1 MNGNVVF
8 PPKRGGGGG
17 RPGPQRVNSAG
28 GRANPYS
35 RPPPA
40 APAADGKWQHDL
52 FGANSDLYNPSINF
66 SAIRAKLPAQQQT
79 SPSLRPFGAATPAAQ
94 AVLSAPTAPVATVQQ
109 SGAALGIKGSNA
121 AAQRE
126 AARRAN
132 LERMAAQKERAELI
146 RQRKELEKERQEKVK
161 IAKEEDLGFVVQ
173 VDGLVAGTSAEDVQ
187 TAFGSYGEIRFCFI
201 VDPAASELS
210 ARLTFTR
217 YDDAAAACS
226 KLDGAIADGRPL
238 SVKQTSRTPMPPPLP
253 PLPKHSVGPALVGTS
268 SATGAA
274 ASVPTGPRSQRRA
287 QPAQVQTAIPVEPPS
302 KMYAD
307 QIEAA
312 ERAAAAA
319 AAAAQ
324 NGGNGMDVD
333 MADSSAI
340 SAGPRGRGA
349 VPRGRGPVHAPGA
362 VAATQQRQQQPIN
375 PLAARLG
382 VNVPSGP
389 AAMRQ
394 QGANGRAQGAAG
406 AGSLAARL
414 GGNGQ
419 AASAAL
425 VLVLHLEK
433 SPPRDTLIS
442 FSLSLFTQRIAR
454 LTRTHKHSQTTHTM
468 LSPLRTSTVRTLA
481 AIPASRRYVSLG
493 ASWDPLQRGTGSLRP
508 RKEFY
513 PSQCGKSGEE
523 VKQGVW
529 YWRKLATY
537 EMGYLWAF
545 IGVIGAVGVGMGY
558 HHHRANGLDGHLK
571 H

>member
-419 AASAAL
+419 AASAVSGA
-425 VLVLHLEK
+425 K
-433 SPPRDTLIS
+433 GGRGGRGGGGQAASAGQGGS
-442 FSLSLFTQRIAR
+442 SLLAR
-454 LTRTHKHSQTTHTM
+454 LK
-468 LSPLRTSTVRTLA
+468 
-481 AIPASRRYVSLG
+481 
-493 ASWDPLQRGTGSLRP
+493 
-508 RKEFY
+508 
-513 PSQCGKSGEE
+513 
-523 VKQGVW
+523 
-529 YWRKLATY
+529 
-537 EMGYLWAF
+537 
-545 IGVIGAVGVGMGY
+545 
-558 HHHRANGLDGHLK
+558 
-571 H
+571 

>member
-8 PPKRGGGGG
+8 PPKRGAGGG

-66 SAIRAKLPAQQQT
+66 SAIRAKLPAQQET

-94 AVLSAPTAPVATVQQ
+94 PVSSAPVTTAQQ
-109 SGAALGIKGSNA
+109 GGAALGIKGSNA

-253 PLPKHSVGPALVGTS
+253 PLPKHSVGPVLVSTP

-274 ASVPTGPRSQRRA
+274 AGVPTGPRSQRRA
-287 QPAQVQTAIPVEPPS
+287 QPAQVQTEIPVELPS

-312 ERAAAAA
+312 ERAAAA

-340 SAGPRGRGA
+340 QAGARGRGT
-349 VPRGRGPVHAPGA
+349 VPRGRGPVHAPGV
-362 VAATQQRQQQPIN
+362 VAATQQRQQQQIN

-394 QGANGRAQGAAG
+394 QGANGRVQGATA

-419 AASAAL
+419 AVSAASGAKGGRGGRGSGQAASAGQGG
-425 VLVLHLEK
+425 
-433 SPPRDTLIS
+433 S
-442 FSLSLFTQRIAR
+442 SLLAR
-454 LTRTHKHSQTTHTM
+454 LK
-468 LSPLRTSTVRTLA
+468 
-481 AIPASRRYVSLG
+481 
-493 ASWDPLQRGTGSLRP
+493 
-508 RKEFY
+508 
-513 PSQCGKSGEE
+513 
-523 VKQGVW
+523 
-529 YWRKLATY
+529 
-537 EMGYLWAF
+537 
-545 IGVIGAVGVGMGY
+545 
-558 HHHRANGLDGHLK
+558 
-571 H
+571 

>member
-1 MNGNVVF
+1 MNGNLVF
-8 PPKRGGGGG
+8 LPKRGGSGG

-28 GRANPYS
+28 GRASPYS

-52 FGANSDLYNPSINF
+52 FSANSDLYNPSINF
-66 SAIRAKLPAQQQT
+66 SAIRAKLPAQQET

-94 AVLSAPTAPVATVQQ
+94 PVLSAPAAPVAIVQH
-109 SGAALGIKGSNA
+109 GAAALGIKGSNA

-132 LERMAAQKERAELI
+132 VERMAAQKERAELM
-146 RQRKELEKERQEKVK
+146 RERKELEKERQEKIK

-173 VDGLVAGTSAEDVQ
+173 VDGLVTGTSAEDVQ

-238 SVKQTSRTPMPPPLP
+238 QVKQVSRTPMPPPLP

-268 SATGAA
+268 PAA
-274 ASVPTGPRSQRRA
+274 VARAGVPTGPRSQRRA

-307 QIEAA
+307 QVEAA
-312 ERAAAAA
+312 ERAVAAT
-319 AAAAQ
+319 AAAQ
-324 NGGNGMDVD
+324 NGGDGMDVD
-333 MADSSAI
+333 MADSAAI
-340 SAGPRGRGA
+340 PTGPRGRGA
-349 VPRGRGPVHAPGA
+349 APRGRGPVHASGV
-362 VAATQQRQQQPIN
+362 VAATQQQRQQQAIN

-394 QGANGRAQGAAG
+394 QGGNAGLAGRAQGAPA

-414 GGNGQ
+414 DVSGQ
-419 AASAAL
+419 ATSGAGGAKGGRGGRGGGQATSAGQGG
-425 VLVLHLEK
+425 
-433 SPPRDTLIS
+433 S
-442 FSLSLFTQRIAR
+442 SLLAR
-454 LTRTHKHSQTTHTM
+454 LK
-468 LSPLRTSTVRTLA
+468 
-481 AIPASRRYVSLG
+481 
-493 ASWDPLQRGTGSLRP
+493 
-508 RKEFY
+508 
-513 PSQCGKSGEE
+513 
-523 VKQGVW
+523 
-529 YWRKLATY
+529 
-537 EMGYLWAF
+537 
-545 IGVIGAVGVGMGY
+545 
-558 HHHRANGLDGHLK
+558 
-571 H
+571 

>member
-28 GRANPYS
+28 ARANPYS
-35 RPPPA
+35 VRSDRPQRLYERVQPPLTPSLARLTPSSPLAPSTQRPPPA

-52 FGANSDLYNPSINF
+52 FGASSDLYNPSINF
-66 SAIRAKLPAQQQT
+66 SAIRAKLPAQQET
-79 SPSLRPFGAATPAAQ
+79 SPSLRPFGVATPAAQ
-94 AVLSAPTAPVATVQQ
+94 PVLSAPTAPVATVQQ
-109 SGAALGIKGSNA
+109 GGAALGIKGSNA

-146 RQRKELEKERQEKVK
+146 RQRKELEKERQEKVN

-187 TAFGSYGEIRFCFI
+187 VRTRNTACRDGADLSSGRPPLARTARSGSASSSTRP
-201 VDPAASELS
+201 PANSPPASPSPATTMQPPRAQSSSALS
-210 ARLTFTR
+210 SACVIALERRLTYLHR
-217 YDDAAAACS
+217 S
-226 KLDGAIADGRPL
+226 GAIADGRPL

-253 PLPKHSVGPALVGTS
+253 PLPKHSVGPALVSTP

-274 ASVPTGPRSQRRA
+274 AGVPTGPRSQRRA

-319 AAAAQ
+319 AAAAAQ
-324 NGGNGMDVD
+324 NGGNGMDID
-333 MADSSAI
+333 MEDSMAI
-340 SAGPRGRGA
+340 PAGARGRGA
-349 VPRGRGPVHAPGA
+349 IPRGRGPVYAPGA
-362 VAATQQRQQQPIN
+362 GAAMQQRQQQPIN

-382 VNVPSGP
+382 VNIPSGP

-394 QGANGRAQGAAG
+394 QGANGRAQGAPA

-419 AASAAL
+419 AGSAASGAKGGRGGRGGGGQAASAGQGG
-425 VLVLHLEK
+425 
-433 SPPRDTLIS
+433 S
-442 FSLSLFTQRIAR
+442 SLLAR
-454 LTRTHKHSQTTHTM
+454 LK
-468 LSPLRTSTVRTLA
+468 
-481 AIPASRRYVSLG
+481 
-493 ASWDPLQRGTGSLRP
+493 
-508 RKEFY
+508 
-513 PSQCGKSGEE
+513 
-523 VKQGVW
+523 
-529 YWRKLATY
+529 
-537 EMGYLWAF
+537 
-545 IGVIGAVGVGMGY
+545 
-558 HHHRANGLDGHLK
+558 
-571 H
+571 